1 MIVASEFCLTLA
13 KLANKSGTLERSHRV
28 LPDRTGANRLYSR
41 LMRTLIQHLLL
52 PGLVVGFFPVIVF
65 AQTLLVVNQGDANLS
80 LVDPAS
86 AKQIATVADNT
97 PGVHGHEVAASADGR
112 TAFVPIY
119 GSTGV
124 GKPGI
129 DGHEMLV
136 IDLPSHAIVGH
147 IDFGH
152 GVRPH
157 FPLLDPASG
166 MLYVTTELDNSV
178 TVIDPHTRRIVGAVP
193 TGAEQSHMLA
203 ISHDGKRGYTA
214 NVGPGTVSVLDLE
227 KRKTITV
234 IPVSGEVQ
242 RIAISA
248 DDKLVFTSDQ
258 TKPQLA
264 VIDTATNQ
272 VKTWVPLP
280 GLGYGAAATPDGRW
294 LLVAIP
300 STNQVAVVDL
310 GSMQVARRIDVAK
323 APQEILIR
331 PDGKVAYVSCA
342 GSGQV
347 AAIDL
352 AQWKVQHEIDTGKFA
367 DGLAW
372 AK

>member
-1 MIVASEFCLTLA
+1 MRDLTFWLLSLLCLSLGCLCPSAS
-13 KLANKSGTLERSHRV
+13 
-28 LPDRTGANRLYSR
+28 
-41 LMRTLIQHLLL
+41 
-52 PGLVVGFFPVIVF
+52 

-86 AKQIATVADNT
+86 ARQVATIAEKTT
-97 PGVHGHEVAASADGR
+97 EVHGHEVAASADGH

-129 DGHEMLV
+129 DGHDMLV
-136 IDLPSHAIVGH
+136 IDLPSRKIVDD

-157 FPLLDPASG
+157 FPVLDPASG
-166 MLYVTTELDNSV
+166 LLYVTTELDKTV
-178 TVIDPHTRRIVGAVP
+178 TIIDPRTRKIVGTIP
-193 TGAEQSHMLA
+193 TGQEESHMLA
-203 ISHDGKRGYTA
+203 LSHDGRRGYTA
-214 NVGPGTVSVLDLE
+214 NVGPGTVSVLDMAG
-227 KRKTITV
+227 RKTLAI
-234 IPVSGEVQ
+234 IPVSKTVQ
-242 RIAISA
+242 RISVSA

-264 VIDTATNQ
+264 VIDTATNKA
-272 VKTWVPLP
+272 KTWVPLP
-280 GLGYGAAATPDGRW
+280 ALGYGTAATPDGRW
-294 LLVAIP
+294 LLVAVP
-300 STNQVAVVDL
+300 STNQVAVVNL
-310 GSMQVARRIDVAK
+310 GSMQVTRRIDVGNS
-323 APQEILIR
+323 PQEILIR

-342 GSGQV
+342 ASGKV

-352 AQWKVQHEIDTGKFA
+352 TQWTVQNMIDAGKFA

-372 AK
+372 AP

>member
-1 MIVASEFCLTLA
+1 
-13 KLANKSGTLERSHRV
+13 
-28 LPDRTGANRLYSR
+28 
-41 LMRTLIQHLLL
+41 MRKHPFQYLLL
-52 PGLVVGFFPVIVF
+52 QSVVLGLISVGVS
-65 AQTLLVVNQGDANLS
+65 AQTLLVVNQGDTSVS

-86 AKQIATVADNT
+86 ARQVATIAEKTT
-97 PGVHGHEVAASADGR
+97 GVHGHEIAASADGR

-136 IDLPSHAIVGH
+136 IDLPTRAIVAD

-157 FPLLDPASG
+157 YPLLDPVSG
-166 MLYVTTELDNSV
+166 MLYVTTELDKTV
-178 TVIDPHTRRIVGAVP
+178 TIVDPRTRKIVGTVP

-227 KRKTITV
+227 GRKTIAV
-234 IPVSGEVQ
+234 IPVAGEVQ
-242 RIAISA
+242 RVAVSA
-248 DDKLVFTSDQ
+248 DDKLAFTADQ

-264 VIDTATNQ
+264 VIDAATNK
-272 VKTWVPLP
+272 VKTWVQLP
-280 GLGYGAAATPDGRW
+280 GLGYGTAATPDGRW

-310 GSMQVARRIDVAK
+310 GSMQVTRRIDVAK

-352 AQWKVQHEIDTGKFA
+352 AQWNVQQEIDAGKFA

>member
-1 MIVASEFCLTLA
+1 MPDNFM
-13 KLANKSGTLERSHRV
+13 GTLQSKSYTSSPMRK
-28 LPDRTGANRLYSR
+28 LPI
-41 LMRTLIQHLLL
+41 LIMLLSSL
-52 PGLVVGFFPVIVF
+52 CPGVISIDVA
-65 AQTLLVVNQGDANLS
+65 AQSLLVVNQGDSNMS
-80 LVDPAS
+80 IVDPVS
-86 AKQIATVADNT
+86 EKQVATIAEGIA
-97 PGVHGHEVAASADGR
+97 GAHGHEVAASADGR

-119 GSTGV
+119 GDTGV
-124 GKPGI
+124 GMPGI

-136 IDLPSHAIVGH
+136 IDLSSRKIIKD

-157 FPLLDPASG
+157 QPVLAPSG
-166 MLYVTTELDNSV
+166 NLLYVTTELDKSV
-178 TVIDPHTRRIVGAVP
+178 TVVDPQTLKVVGAIP
-193 TGAEQSHMLA
+193 TGQDESHMLA
-203 ISHDGKRGYTA
+203 LSHDGQRGYTA
-214 NVGPGTVSVLDLE
+214 NVGPGTVSVLDMTG
-227 KRKTITV
+227 RRTVAV

-242 RIAISA
+242 RISISN

-264 VIDTATNQ
+264 VIDTATNR
-272 VKTWVPLP
+272 VKTWVLLP
-280 GLGYGAAATPDGRW
+280 GPGYGAAPTHDGRW

-300 STNQVAVVDL
+300 SANQVAVVDL
-310 GSMQVARRIDVAK
+310 ASMKVARSIEVPS

-331 PDGKVAYVSCA
+331 PDGRMAYVSCNK
-342 GSGQV
+342 SGKV

-352 AQWKVQHEIDTGKFA
+352 SDWRVEKLITAGSYA

>member
-1 MIVASEFCLTLA
+1 MR
-13 KLANKSGTLERSHRV
+13 KLHF
-28 LPDRTGANRLYSR
+28 
-41 LMRTLIQHLLL
+41 QCLLL
-52 PGLVVGFFPVIVF
+52 LALPLALIPASIQ
-65 AQTLLVVNQGDANLS
+65 AQSLLVVNQGDANLS
-80 LVDPAS
+80 IVDPVS
-86 AKQIATVADNT
+86 ARQVATIAEKTT
-97 PGVHGHEVAASADGR
+97 GVHGHEIAASADGR

-129 DGHEMLV
+129 DGHDMLV
-136 IDLPSHAIVGH
+136 IDLASRQIVGD

-157 FPLLDPASG
+157 FPLLDPVSG
-166 MLYVTTELDNSV
+166 MLYVTTELDNTV
-178 TVIDPHTRRIVGAVP
+178 TVIDPRTRKIVGTVP
-193 TGAEQSHMLA
+193 TGQEQSHMLA
-203 ISHDGKRGYTA
+203 ISHDGNRGYTA
-214 NVGPGTVSVLDLE
+214 NVGPGTVSVLDLVG
-227 KRKTITV
+227 RKTVAV

-242 RIAISA
+242 RVSIST

-258 TKPQLA
+258 TKPRLA
-264 VIDTATNQ
+264 VIDPAINK
-272 VKTWVPLP
+272 VKTWVALP
-280 GLGYGAAATPDGRW
+280 GLGYGTAATLDGHW
-294 LLVAIP
+294 LLVAVP

-310 GSMQVARRIDVAK
+310 STMQVARSIDVASK
-323 APQEILIR
+323 PQEILVR

-352 AQWKVQHEIDTGKFA
+352 AQWKVQKLIDAGNFA